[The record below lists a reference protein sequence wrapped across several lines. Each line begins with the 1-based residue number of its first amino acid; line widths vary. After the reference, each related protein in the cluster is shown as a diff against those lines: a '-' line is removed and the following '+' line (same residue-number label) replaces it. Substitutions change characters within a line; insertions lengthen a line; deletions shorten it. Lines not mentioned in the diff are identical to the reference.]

1 RADRAAGPGARS
13 RWRRRR
19 ARAQRSRITC
29 AADQR
34 RRRQARRCHLRAQ
47 REARIPHG
55 RSRGAAARQWGW
67 QRRAAGTD
75 GTVGIV
81 KVRIVCATRAARD
94 AFPSAT
100 ALGKTLSVHRPMD
113 VELRLFTDNT
123 AGLPSVYNIAI
134 EESAEDPAIL
144 LFIHDDVH
152 LCDFHWTATLNDALG
167 QFGIVGAAGNRRRI
181 PRQPGWR
188 FLDERF
194 TRDGRE
200 NLSGTLHAKAL
211 RFDEQFDF
219 HFYDL
224 DLCRQAERAGVS
236 MGTCAVSLIHES
248 KGNFGG
254 DDWRRGYEHYL
265 AKWGD

>member
-1 RADRAAGPGARS
+1 
-13 RWRRRR
+13 
-19 ARAQRSRITC
+19 
-29 AADQR
+29 
-34 RRRQARRCHLRAQ
+34 
-47 REARIPHG
+47 
-55 RSRGAAARQWGW
+55 
-67 QRRAAGTD
+67 
-75 GTVGIV
+75 
-81 KVRIVCATRAARD
+81 
-94 AFPSAT
+94 
-100 ALGKTLSVHRPMD
+100 MD

-152 LCDFHWTATLNDALG
+152 LCDFHWTTTLNDALG

-200 NLSGTLHAKAL
+200 NLSGTVAHGRGFPAERVDVYGPTRQAVSLLDGVMLAVKSETLHAKAL

-224 DLCRQAERAGVS
+224 DLCREPERAGVS
-236 MGTCAVSLIHES
+236 MGTCVVSLIHES